1 MKRIILMAVVFLT
14 AMNYAN
20 AQLTV
25 YSNGNVGIA
34 TPSSSD
40 TESTLSVKGG
50 MTGFDASVK
59 GDQRGIYGLSNG
71 QYLGWSHAIYGKS
84 NCNSASFQNG
94 VMGKAVINTPQ
105 SSSRTYGVM
114 GLAGNATNGWNYGV
128 FGQLD
133 GTNNG
138 AGIYG
143 TATNGE
149 NGSCV
154 DGRYAGYFNGATKVK
169 GNLTV
174 TGSISGIL
182 LNQTSNVSMVSTLS
196 EEFDGATITDKLA
209 RLSTTCFY
217 TEASIEGVS
226 AIDNSS
232 DSISVGAPINEIQA
246 LSAERLHY
254 GLDIEQLKESF
265 PELIYEQD
273 NGTIG
278 INYIE
283 MIPILIHAVKNLSE
297 EVKTLRASSKNPYS
311 ERSES
316 STTSVMLSPDGRILG
331 TKRSLSK

>member
-1 MKRIILMAVVFLT
+1 MVVVFLT
-14 AMNYAN
+14 TMNYAN

-34 TPSSSD
+34 TPSSID

-50 MTGFDASVK
+50 MTGFEASVK

-84 NCNSASFQNG
+84 NCSSANFQNA
-94 VMGKAVINTPQ
+94 VIGKAVINTPQ
-105 SSSRTYGVM
+105 SSCRTYGVM

-133 GTNNG
+133 GINNG
-138 AGIYG
+138 AGVYG
-143 TATNGE
+143 TATSGE
-149 NGSCV
+149 NGYCV
-154 DGRYAGYFNGATKVK
+154 DGRYAGYFNGATKVN

-174 TGSISGIL
+174 TGSISGVL
-182 LNQTSNVSMVSTLS
+182 LNRTSNVSMVSTLS
-196 EEFDGATITDKLA
+196 EEFDGTTIKDKLA

-217 TEASIEGVS
+217 TEASIDGAS
-226 AIDNSS
+226 AIDNSA
-232 DSISVGAPINEIQA
+232 DSISVGTQVNEIQA
-246 LSAERLHY
+246 LSAERIHY

-265 PELIYEQD
+265 PELIYEQGD
-273 NGTIG
+273 GTIG

-283 MIPILIHAVKNLSE
+283 MIPILIQAVKNLNE
-297 EVKTLRASSKNPYS
+297 EVKTLRANSKYS
-311 ERSES
+311 YPERSES
-316 STTSVMLSPDGRILG
+316 NTTSVMLSSDGRILG

>member
-1 MKRIILMAVVFLT
+1 
-14 AMNYAN
+14 
-20 AQLTV
+20 
-25 YSNGNVGIA
+25 
-34 TPSSSD
+34 
-40 TESTLSVKGG
+40 
-50 MTGFDASVK
+50 
-59 GDQRGIYGLSNG
+59 
-71 QYLGWSHAIYGKS
+71 
-84 NCNSASFQNG
+84 
-94 VMGKAVINTPQ
+94 
-105 SSSRTYGVM
+105 M

-217 TEASIEGVS
+217 TEAPIEGVS